1 MVKTKLSLHHHGF
14 EESYQQLKEMFFL
27 SYIFQ
32 GNKGT

>member
-1 MVKTKLSLHHHGF
+1 MVKTKLSLHHGF

-27 SYIFQ
+27 SYIIQ